1 MKVFKPLKPLQ
12 SSILAVGLAAATF
25 AAAQTEQKSSQNVDP
40 SQKATTPVVPSPK
53 KKQKSAGPAATRKAA
68 GGQTNPQ
75 GTGDQPTNHQPT
87 GETAVTAVTNEAAS
101 GAASPA
107 PAAPAMSEAEALP
120 QGTPF
125 VADLNLFGPSTAELR
140 QRLNNA
146 LRNDPALSGSN
157 IVANVSD
164 DTISLTGSV
173 RTAKDRQTAHRIAE
187 SFATNRKV
195 KEKITVAGSAAKSDL
210 GQSAS
215 DVKAPKNQSAPQSS
229 PTTQKPESPNRTV
242 LDPANAQEKPKAG
255 E

>member
-12 SSILAVGLAAATF
+12 ASILAVGLAAATL

-40 SQKATTPVVPSPK
+40 SQKATTPVTPSPT
-53 KKQKSAGPAATRKAA
+53 KKQKPAGTTATQKASGA
-68 GGQTNPQ
+68 QANPQ
-75 GTGDQPTNHQPT
+75 GTGNQST
-87 GETAVTAVTNEAAS
+87 GETAVAAVTNEAAT

-125 VADLNLFGPSTAELR
+125 VADLNLYGPSTAELR
-140 QRLNNA
+140 QRLTTA
-146 LRNDPALSGSN
+146 LRNDPTLSGSN

-173 RTAKDRQTAHRIAE
+173 RTAKDRQTARRIAE

-195 KEKITVAGSAAKSDL
+195 KEKITVAGSAATGNS
-210 GQSAS
+210 GQAAS
-215 DVKAPKNQSAPQSS
+215 DVGNQNPAPKNQSAT
-229 PTTQKPESPNRTV
+229 PTTPTLQKPESPNRPV
-242 LDPANAQEKPKAG
+242 IDPASAQDKPKAG